1 MAALAASGIARAA
14 GDRPAVSGSY
24 GATVPYAY
32 QKSMLTALQ
41 EQVNE

>member
-14 GDRPAVSGSY
+14 GDRPAVSGSH

-32 QKSMLTALQ
+32 GKSMLTALQ
-41 EQVNE
+41 EQVIE